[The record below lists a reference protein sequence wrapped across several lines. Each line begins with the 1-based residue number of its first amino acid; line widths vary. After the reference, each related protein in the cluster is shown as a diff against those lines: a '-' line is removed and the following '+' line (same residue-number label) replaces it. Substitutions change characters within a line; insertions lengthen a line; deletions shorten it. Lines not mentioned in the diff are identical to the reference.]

1 MRRTRIY
8 GLDRRTPGS
17 DVTAPEPE
25 VVQQGTGLSSSAR
38 GHLRSLHSRDLARPA
53 SSGGGVTFLLVLAI
67 IAVIVLAALAATGN
81 L

>member
-38 GHLRSLHSRDLARPA
+38 GHLRSHGRDLARPA
-53 SSGGGVTFLLVLAI
+53 SNGGGVTFLLVLAI